1 MATWA
6 SHAAP
11 RVGGRRAS
19 GVGRRASDVG
29 RRRAEE
35 VVGLLRGAGLAV
47 AAELDWIDG
56 LEEADGIDDW
66 ETRHVTVVLMA

>member
-1 MATWA
+1 MGIARCAA
-6 SHAAP
+6 S
-11 RVGGRRAS
+11 
-19 GVGRRASDVG
+19 RRASDVG